1 MRLHFAPVLAAAAF
15 ALVATSSVCAE
26 GVRQPLRPDAVTSA
40 TPPPAPR
47 KQRAPKKEKTRKEKT
62 KKEKKNNKKQA
73 KTDSTATHI
82 SL

>member
-1 MRLHFAPVLAAAAF
+1 MRLPFAPVLAAAAF

-47 KQRAPKKEKTRKEKT
+47 KPRAPKKGKTKKDKT
-62 KKEKKNNKKQA
+62 KKEKKNSKKQT
-73 KTDSTATHI
+73 KTDSTARPI
-82 SL
+82 NL